1 MLKFLINLFKG
12 GKEYG
17 HTFLDSKEKWN
28 SNTNDTRRHF
38 RKSLTYTYYEDGE
51 AITKTIEDVEVTIK
65 ETRYGKACNVICQE
79 DLTQNEVMSIIR
91 MFL

>member
-1 MLKFLINLFKG
+1 LFKV
-12 GKEYG
+12 GKEYE
-17 HTFLDSKEKWN
+17 HSFLDSKEKWN

-51 AITKTIEDVEVTIK
+51 AITKTIGDVEVTIK

-79 DLTQNEVMSIIR
+79 DLTQNEVMAIIR

>member
-12 GKEYG
+12 GKEYE
-17 HTFLDSKEKWN
+17 HNVLDAREKWDSN
-28 SNTNDTRRHF
+28 SNNTRKHH

-65 ETRYGKACNVICQE
+65 ETRYGKACNVICS
-79 DLTQNEVMSIIR
+79 DNLTQNEVMAIIR

>member
-12 GKEYG
+12 GRKYTEQ
-17 HTFLDSKEKWN
+17 FLDSKEKWN

-65 ETRYGKACNVICQE
+65 ETRYGNSCNVICR
-79 DLTQNEVMSIIR
+79 DNLTQNEVMAIIR

>member
-12 GKEYG
+12 L
-17 HTFLDSKEKWN
+17 TFEHK
-28 SNTNDTRRHF
+28 SNTRRYF

-51 AITKTIEDVEVTIK
+51 AITKTIGDVEVTIK
-65 ETRYGKACNVICQE
+65 ETRYGKACNVICR
-79 DLTQNEVMSIIR
+79 DNLTQNEVMAIIR

>member
-12 GKEYG
+12 GKEYE
-17 HTFLDSKEKWN
+17 HKFLDAKEKWDSN
-28 SNTNDTRRHF
+28 SNNTRKHY

-51 AITKTIEDVEVTIK
+51 AITKTIEDVEITIK
-65 ETRYGKACNVICQE
+65 ETRYGKACNVICS
-79 DLTQNEVMSIIR
+79 DNLTQNEVMAIIR

>member
-28 SNTNDTRRHF
+28 SNTNDTRKHF
-38 RKSLTYTYYEDGE
+38 RKSLTYTYYKDGE

-79 DLTQNEVMSIIR
+79 DLTQNEVMAIIR

>member
-12 GKEYG
+12 GKEYE

-51 AITKTIEDVEVTIK
+51 AITKTIEDVEVIIK
-65 ETRYGKACNVICQE
+65 ETRYGKACNIVCQE
-79 DLTQNEVMSIIR
+79 DLTQEEVMAIIR

>member
-12 GKEYG
+12 LTLEHK
-17 HTFLDSKEKWN
+17 
-28 SNTNDTRRHF
+28 SNTRRYF
-38 RKSLTYTYYEDGE
+38 RKSLTYTYFEDGE

-65 ETRYGKACNVICQE
+65 ETRYGKACNVICR
-79 DLTQNEVMSIIR
+79 DSLTQEEVMAIIR